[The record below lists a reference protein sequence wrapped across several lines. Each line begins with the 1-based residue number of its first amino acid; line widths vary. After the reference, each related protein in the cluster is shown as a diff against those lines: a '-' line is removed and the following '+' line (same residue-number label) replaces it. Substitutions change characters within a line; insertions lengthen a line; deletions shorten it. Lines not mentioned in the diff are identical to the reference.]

1 MSVIVQA
8 AKIQTFIRNFA
19 RGFLFLLPQSLTGKV
34 QDNRKIKDEAPVDT
48 GTVMI
53 IGSEIIFIESLPST
67 NTYASELILK
77 ERPREGT
84 IIRAGYQSEG
94 RGQPGNRW
102 ESEPGRNL
110 LFTIIL
116 YPELIRP
123 DKQFLISMALSL
135 GICDFLRPETGPCH
149 IKWPNDIYVKD
160 HKIAGILIENSIT
173 GDSLT
178 SSVAGI
184 GLNVNQTMFS
194 GIGEKP
200 VSMTMLTKKS
210 YDLVNCQLHIAEKLD
225 RRYKQLLAGEY
236 HEITAEYIASL
247 YRYMQWNVFRS
258 DTGDFTGRIVSVT
271 SHGLLVI
278 ENKAGKTRHYRFREV
293 MFTP

>member
-1 MSVIVQA
+1 M
-8 AKIQTFIRNFA
+8 
-19 RGFLFLLPQSLTGKV
+19 LPQNLTGIV
-34 QDNRKIKDEAPVDT
+34 HDNRKITVEASVDT

-67 NTYASELILK
+67 NTYASELILR

-116 YPELIRP
+116 YPEMIRP

-135 GICDFLRPETGPCH
+135 GICDFLRPEAGPCH

-173 GDSLT
+173 GDSIT

-184 GLNVNQTMFS
+184 GLNVNQALFY
-194 GIGEKP
+194 GVGEKP

-210 YDLVNCQLHIAEKLD
+210 YDLVNCQLQIAEKLD
-225 RRYKQLLAGEY
+225 RRYKQLLAGEF

-247 YRYMQWNVFRS
+247 YRYMQWYAFK
-258 DTGDFTGRIVSVT
+258 DETGIFTGRIVSVT
-271 SHGLLVI
+271 GHGLLVI
-278 ENKAGKTRHYRFREV
+278 ENKAGKTRQYGFREV
-293 MFTP
+293 MFTT